1 MSGKFFLKRDITSTN
16 APHPDQIE
24 VGELVL
30 NALTGKL
37 YTKLYGSNQ
46 IVEFI
51 SQAICYQKTPSITF
65 GDVSRFCCLGDLL
78 TVTVKDLKNEP
89 VNYLFEIEDLSNN
102 SVTSL
107 VSDAIYNSY
116 TVFADTTSV
125 NEAPAS
131 IILRQATIPISLS
144 IAGSKPITV
153 LKFKVILDNIPVAE
167 RTISISCRTC

>member
-1 MSGKFFLKRDITSTN
+1 MSGKFFLKRDIVSTN
-16 APHPDQIE
+16 APHPDQLE

-37 YTKLYGSNQ
+37 YTKLHGSNQ
-46 IVEFI
+46 IVEFV

-65 GDVSRFCCLGDLL
+65 SDVSNFCCLGDLL
-78 TVTVKDLKNEP
+78 TVTVKDLKNESA
-89 VNYLFEIEDLSNN
+89 NYLFEIEDLSNN

-107 VSDAIYNSY
+107 VSDAIYSPY

-125 NEAPAS
+125 NETPAS

-144 IAGSKPITV
+144 ISGPKPITV
-153 LKFKVILDNIPVAE
+153 LKFKVILNNTPVAE
-167 RTISISCRTC
+167 RTISISCRAC